1 MIGLFSADSLL
12 TECLDSMADWASAY
26 MFSCR
31 SLYTMKNS
39 NFGENSDIY
48 MTENFVGRPGPT
60 LNEDGTLQVAN
71 KNHQDCYIRGEGK
84 ACHIIG
90 QVYLFGEA
98 FNQKINMTDEEIAF
112 AKVSSCIS
120 LAHLIDQSELLPTV

>member
-1 MIGLFSADSLL
+1 MTVFFSADSLL

-31 SLYTMKNS
+31 SLYTMKKS

-48 MTENFVGRPGPT
+48 MAENFVGRPGPT
-60 LNEDGTLQVAN
+60 LNEEGTLQVAN
-71 KNHQDCYIRGEGK
+71 KNIKDCYIRGEGK

-98 FNQKINMTDEEIAF
+98 FNQEINMTDEEIAY
-112 AKVSSCIS
+112 AKVNSC
-120 LAHLIDQSELLPTV
+120 L